1 MKVLFD
7 TNILI
12 YSEDFAEIP
21 INLQKLLKIFKKN
34 GVSLYVHPSSMI
46 DIEND
51 RDEKRKKVMSSK
63 FNSYPCIEDAPK
75 PDAGF
80 IGVIGAPKSSNGEV
94 DSEILYA
101 LYKDCVNFLLTE
113 DREIIKLASKINL
126 KDRVFTIESALEYF
140 EELYERKYP
149 KHLQVKK
156 EQVYNID
163 IADLFFDSLKKEYH
177 EFAEWFKK
185 ISGEQRPCYVYR
197 ENGGIKA
204 LLILKVEDESIETNQ
219 GVVPA
224 NTRLK
229 ICTFKVERFGL
240 KMGELLLKIS
250 FEFCIKNNIDEAY
263 LTHFTNGGDYL
274 TDLIADFGFR
284 KMGKN
289 KRGEEVYLKKFICD
303 DANLTPLQISKKYY
317 PSYKDSEGIRKFI
330 IPILPK
336 FHDRLFPEYSGRQS
350 RITDFGDMTEFSIP
364 GNTIKKAYLS
374 HSPIRKI
381 REGDIVIFYRSWDKQ
396 LTALGV
402 VENAIATSKIEDI
415 IITIEKR
422 SVYSMEDLKEMA
434 KKPVLCILFMHH
446 FYLENPIDYKNL
458 KKEGIIS
465 SGPQSIIEISHEK
478 YTKIKE
484 LGGLNERF
492 IVD

>member
-12 YSEDFAEIP
+12 YLEDFSEIP
-21 INLQKLLKIFKKN
+21 VDLQELLKIFKKN
-34 GVSLYVHPSSMI
+34 GVSTYAHPSSMI

-51 RDEKRKKVMSSK
+51 KDEERKKVMLSK
-63 FNSYPCIEDAPK
+63 FNSYPCIENAPK
-75 PDAGF
+75 PDAAFINF
-80 IGVIGAPKSSNGEV
+80 IGTPKSSNDRV

-101 LYKDCVNFLLTE
+101 LYRNCVDFLLTE
-113 DREIIKLASKINL
+113 DKEIIKLASKVKL
-126 KDRVFTIESALEYF
+126 KDRVFTIESALGYF
-140 EELYERKYP
+140 ENLYEKKYP
-149 KHLQVKK
+149 KHPQIRK
-156 EQVYNID
+156 ELVYSLD
-163 IADLFFDSLKKEYH
+163 IADHFFDSLKNEYP
-177 EFAEWFKK
+177 EFTEWFKK
-185 ISGEQRPCYVYR
+185 ISREQRPCYVYR

-204 LLILKVEDESIETNQ
+204 LLILKVEDGSIETNQ
-219 GVVPA
+219 GLVPA
-224 NTRLK
+224 NKRLK

-263 LTHFTNGGDYL
+263 LTHFTDGEDYL

-284 KMGKN
+284 KVGKN

-303 DANLTPLQISKKYY
+303 DANLTPLQISKTYY
-317 PSYKDSEGIRKFI
+317 PSYKDSKGIRKFI

-336 FHDRLFPEYSGRQS
+336 FHDRLFPDYAGRKQS

-381 REGDIVIFYRSWDKQ
+381 REGDIVIFYRSQDKQ

-415 IITIEKR
+415 IIAIEKE
-422 SVYSMEDLKEMA
+422 VYTA
-434 KKPVLCILFMHH
+434 
-446 FYLENPIDYKNL
+446 
-458 KKEGIIS
+458 
-465 SGPQSIIEISHEK
+465 
-478 YTKIKE
+478 
-484 LGGLNERF
+484 
-492 IVD
+492 